1 MAIPVR
7 QNKRTPSWG
16 GGGGGASGPSGGAAS
31 MPGAGAAGPT
41 GWVNVQDYLRANA
54 PQAAQMGTN
63 LASQLDTK
71 AQTAA
76 GQADAY
82 RTQANTY
89 ANAPTETANP
99 AWADWYKTVTGIQ
112 GSKAGGNPGVMD
124 AYMSHQ
130 PSKTIPAPQ
139 VAAPSMPTAPGEVLQ
154 EIKAASTPAG
164 LADYFQ
170 QHAGPTYNAGQ
181 GNLDSYLAGA
191 GGGGKA
197 LQDLSTKYGNV
208 LDLVRYPYPG
218 APPDSQTRP
227 TGLGPDAGTYPSDAP
242 QTGGM
247 PPAAGERRKKN
258 ARIA

>member
-7 QNKRTPSWG
+7 QNRRTPSWG
-16 GGGGGASGPSGGAAS
+16 GGGGPTAASGGAAS
-31 MPGAGAAGPT
+31 MPNAGGASPT

-54 PQAAQMGTN
+54 GQAAKMGTD
-63 LASQLDTK
+63 LAGRLENE

-76 GQADAY
+76 TQANDY
-82 RTQANTY
+82 RTQMDTY
-89 ANAPTETANP
+89 ANAPKENANP
-99 AWADWYKTVTGIQ
+99 AWADWYKEVQRIQ
-112 GSKAGGNPGVMD
+112 GTKAGGNPGVLD
-124 AYMSHQ
+124 AYMSHEPQ
-130 PSKTIPAPQ
+130 KTLPGPQ
-139 VAAPSMPTAPGEVLQ
+139 VSAPSLPSAPGDVLGKIQ
-154 EIKAASTPAG
+154 AAATPAG

-170 QHAGPTYNAGQ
+170 QRAGPNYNQGQ
-181 GNLDSYLAGA
+181 ANLDSYLAGA
-191 GGGGKA
+191 GGGGRA

-208 LDLVRYPYPG
+208 LDLVRYPYQG

-242 QTGGM
+242 TTGA